1 MQIIELYIKG
11 YKRINGSAKSFATN
25 KLIDSQAEFTEIV
38 EVGDIVTNLRTQE
51 TVKITAID
59 SDTQLSISA
68 DIFPSADIYRI
79 ESDYFRADLF
89 EDESVVITDSVLNIK
104 DIKKVFT
111 PFSQQFN
118 LPASKLNNKL
128 FRHYE
133 NFIIENSFDAR
144 YRHDAIIKLNGID
157 YKKGQIQF
165 QSVSLKDNK
174 AHAYKVVFYGD
185 AVELK
190 EVLGDTKLSGLN
202 YPSSLDFDYT
212 QTNITNFFTAN
223 DSSITSTYGST
234 DILVPNIQHSK
245 NMRYTTTD
253 GYKDNITDTELSWV
267 DLKPAIRCRAIID
280 AINNTFPQINLTGFF
295 NSEPFSNVYM
305 WLHRNE
311 GFVSNAEEGGGTRIS
326 SNRFRNIDDVP
337 NNFTFNAGLS
347 SGVTQDVRTL
357 FWQPPA
363 GVNQYKIKAYVTTST
378 TQDFTVRI
386 INSFNN
392 YTYANETFSA
402 SSGTVSVETDYIGSD
417 QNYPFDI
424 TLEVEAESNI
434 TMTQRLEITKR
445 INPFGGIQWT
455 AVYDVDSPNVQNDFI
470 IRKQMPEMKVMDFL
484 SGLFKMFNCVVY
496 KDGDNIEV
504 ELSSVFMRSG
514 SSGTGTPYDI
524 TKYVDMST
532 SNVERIFPHREME
545 FKFKSKKTFLVQYS
559 DEIQGIPFSQEN
571 YPENGAEFDG
581 SVYKVEVPFE
591 KMMYERLSD
600 ETGAQTYIGQGAF
613 LDKKFEPTIG
623 EPLLFCIHYEA
634 NTNSELTIDGTTPT
648 YYRRPSNMS
657 TFNWGWNTRMQL
669 NFGLEADE
677 WLGELPISATSSNL
691 FEANYLDY
699 VQTVFD
705 RKSRMLKV
713 DAYLPLSIITQL
725 KLNDQLIIAN
735 TVFRINSIKT
745 NLLTNKSQLEL
756 YNKPEFASQLANNQF
771 AYLDRVANLQ
781 TIAIGTT
788 SIDITWDSV
797 SGATGYDI
805 YVNGGFFV
813 TTVGTGIKVTPL
825 EPDTTYNI
833 SVRAKYNVS
842 GTDLYSF
849 DTGITVTTL
858 PPPVALAEDGDT
870 LITEVGDTII
880 LE

>member
-25 KLIDSQAEFTEIV
+25 KLIDSQAEFTQTA

-59 SDTQLSISA
+59 SDTQLSIGG

-89 EDESVVITDSVLNIK
+89 EDESVTITDSVLNVR

-133 NFIIENSFDAR
+133 NFNIENSFDAR

-185 AVELK
+185 TVELK
-190 EVLGDTKLSGLN
+190 EILGETKLSGLN
-202 YPSSLDFDYT
+202 YDSSLDFEYS
-212 QTNITNFFTAN
+212 QVNIENLFTAS
-223 DSSITSTYGST
+223 DSAITSSFGST
-234 DILVPNIQHSK
+234 DILVPNIHHSK

-253 GYKDNITDTELSWV
+253 GYKDNITDTGLTYT
-267 DLKPAIRCRAIID
+267 DIKPAIRCRTIIE

-295 NSEPFSNVYM
+295 NSEAFSNIYM
-305 WLHRNE
+305 WLHKNE
-311 GFVSNAEEGGGTRIS
+311 GFVSNAEEGGGIRIV

-363 GVNQYKIKAYVTTST
+363 YVNRYKIKASISTST
-378 TQDFTVRI
+378 PQDFTVRI

-392 YTYANETFSA
+392 YIYITESFSS
-402 SSGTVSVETDYIGSD
+402 SSGTVSIETDYIGSD

-424 TLEVEAESNI
+424 TLEVEAENNI

-445 INPFGGIQWT
+445 IYPFGGVQWT
-455 AVYDVDSPNVQNDFI
+455 AVYDVDDPNIENDFI

-496 KDGDNIEV
+496 KDGNNIEV
-504 ELSSVFMRSG
+504 QLSDVFMD
-514 SSGTGTPYDI
+514 SGTNYDI

-532 SNVERIFPHREME
+532 SNIERLFPHKEME
-545 FKFKSKKTFLVQYS
+545 FKFKSKKSFLVQYS

-571 YPENGAEFDG
+571 YPENEYEFDG
-581 SVYKVEVPFE
+581 GIYKVELPFE

-600 ETGAQTYIGQGAF
+600 ETGAQTLIGQGAF

-623 EPLLFCIHYEA
+623 APLLFCMVRQA
-634 NTNSELTIDGTTPT
+634 NTNNELTIDGSTPT
-648 YYRRPSNMS
+648 HYRRPTNLTSY
-657 TFNWGWNTRMQL
+657 NWGFSTRLQL

-677 WLGELPISATSSNL
+677 WEGEIPSQSTNL
-691 FEANYLDY
+691 FEDGYLDY
-699 VQTVFD
+699 VESVFN
-705 RKSRMLKV
+705 KKGRMYKV
-713 DAYLPLSIITQL
+713 DAYLPLSLITKY
-725 KLNDQLIIAN
+725 KLNDRFIINN
-735 TVFRINSIKT
+735 TSFRINSIKT
-745 NLLTNKSQLEL
+745 NLLTNKTQLEL
-756 YNKPEFASQLANNQF
+756 YNKDEYASQINNGQV

-781 TIAIGTT
+781 TTAIATT
-788 SIDITWDSV
+788 SIDISWDSV
-797 SGATGYDI
+797 SGGTGYDV
-805 YVNGGFFV
+805 YVDGGFFV
-813 TTVGTGIKVTPL
+813 ATAGTSIKVSPL
-825 EPDTTYNI
+825 ESGRTYDI
-833 SVRAKYNVS
+833 SVRAKYNIS
-842 GTDLYSF
+842 GTDLFSF
-849 DTGITVTTL
+849 DTGITATTN
-858 PPPVALAEDGDT
+858 
-870 LITEVGDTII
+870 
-880 LE
+880 